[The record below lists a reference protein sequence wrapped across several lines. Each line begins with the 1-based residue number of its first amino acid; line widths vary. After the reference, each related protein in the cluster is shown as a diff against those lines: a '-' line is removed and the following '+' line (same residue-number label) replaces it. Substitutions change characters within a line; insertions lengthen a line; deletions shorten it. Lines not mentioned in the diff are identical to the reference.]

1 MLKRSFLTLLS
12 FIISFFVLLE
22 VFSELAILF
31 EMWSTG
37 AQHRSELADDF
48 GLGILLML
56 VTLPLTLLRS
66 LVVAFIT
73 WRKAR
78 RFVK

>member
-12 FIISFFVLLE
+12 FIIGFFVLLE

-56 VTLPLTLLRS
+56 VALPLTLLCS